1 MGILRV
7 QSEKE
12 KENWREQIHA
22 PSPQEVIFY
31 THVLGLSSIQ
41 RGLRLCDGQV
51 TALAGDILYV
61 NMYIHIYMRWHAFQV
76 IIPEEFRK
84 VL

>member
-12 KENWREQIHA
+12 KESWREELYV

-31 THVLGLSSIQ
+31 THVLGLSYIQ
-41 RGLRLCDGQV
+41 WGSRLCDGQV
-51 TALAGDILYV
+51 TALAGDFLYV
-61 NMYIHIYMRWHAFQV
+61 NMYIHIYMQWHAFQV
-76 IIPEEFRK
+76 IIHEEFHK
-84 VL
+84 IL